1 MARKKDFK
9 AAQAA
14 LDRLAV
20 SAAELFKVT
29 LAVQQRV
36 DAMEKRVGML
46 WELHDKLVHNCS
58 MVGIGDR
65 ADLVDQLARL
75 DGRVNRLEHLSGD
88 RFPLPALRPL
98 VDPADMPGSVD
109 VPFYTG
115 VRSAVLDASGR
126 LRAAKKPAGVTTKRK
141 RAPAKPKRVRMS
153 PELSRKLR
161 NAARRQK
168 RAEARVGKP

>member
-36 DAMEKRVGML
+36 DAMEKRVGTL

-65 ADLVDQLARL
+65 ADLFDQLARL
-75 DGRVNRLEHLSGD
+75 DGRVNVLERLGGD
-88 RFPLPALRPL
+88 ASRTQ
-98 VDPADMPGSVD
+98 ADMPGSVD

-115 VRSAVLDASGR
+115 VRSALLDASGR
-126 LRAAKKPAGVTTKRK
+126 LRAAKKPAGVEKRK
-141 RAPAKPKRVRMS
+141 RTPQGPKRVRLS
-153 PELSRKLR
+153 PELKRKLR

-168 RAEARVGKP
+168 RIQARVEKR